1 MIHSSKDY
9 RLPIAEGL
17 AAFNV
22 LQARGVESKFLTF
35 PDEVSSF
42 FFGVFFLFPRPMN
55 DTHTSRLQ
63 NHWVLKPEN
72 SLVWHKVV
80 LNWINSYV
88 GLPLAYE
95 GENENQESGG
105 GGMIEFLGGVKDD
118 EKDEVP
124 VAMTG

>member
-1 MIHSSKDY
+1 
-9 RLPIAEGL
+9 
-17 AAFNV
+17 
-22 LQARGVESKFLTF
+22 
-35 PDEVSSF
+35 
-42 FFGVFFLFPRPMN
+42 MN
-55 DTHTSRLQ
+55 DTHTSRLLQ

-95 GENENQESGG
+95 GENGNQESG

-118 EKDEVP
+118 EKKDDVP

>member
-1 MIHSSKDY
+1 
-9 RLPIAEGL
+9 
-17 AAFNV
+17 
-22 LQARGVESKFLTF
+22 
-35 PDEVSSF
+35 
-42 FFGVFFLFPRPMN
+42 MN
-55 DTHTSRLQ
+55 DTHTSRLLQ

-88 GLPLAYE
+88 GLPQAYE
-95 GENENQESGG
+95 GENENQESG

-118 EKDEVP
+118 EKKDEVP